1 MTRDTS
7 HATADEMRALAA
19 TARLFGRL
27 LVRELDAPLLA
38 ELREPG
44 LAHALRDI
52 GVRLPDASAEVSTG
66 AGDAALLDA
75 LAAEY
80 FEMFVSPTEGAPLV
94 QSLHQGGVYEGP
106 PAAGARRLAEAAGV
120 TLDADAARGAPADH
134 LGCLLQLWAR
144 VAQRSPS
151 EAGTIANT
159 YLAWAA
165 GPLRLQAS
173 RRSGFYA
180 ELSAATAD
188 WIEEVAR

>member
-1 MTRDTS
+1 MTRDIS
-7 HATADEMRALAA
+7 HATADEMQALAA

-52 GVRLPDASAEVSTG
+52 GVRLPEPSPGVDDAG
-66 AGDAALLDA
+66 LLDT

-80 FEMFVSPTEGAPLV
+80 FEMFVSPADGAPLV

-151 EAGTIANT
+151 EARTIANT